1 VSNIFFDIK
10 DLKYVGKNVIIGKTA
25 RIRYPELVSIGDN
38 CIIDDFCYISTAVDL
53 KANVHISAGTKM
65 IGGKNSLISL
75 DQFSTTAPNVVLSAG
90 SDDYNDGIATPMVP
104 LEYKASAIMGTIK
117 IGRHCIIGSG
127 SVVLPNITV
136 YDGACAGALSLIN
149 RDLEEWT
156 LYAGIPAKKIRLRNK
171 NNILALERRFL
182 QEHGK

>member
-10 DLKYVGKNVIIGKTA
+10 NLKYIGKNVIIGKTA

-38 CIIDDFCYISTAVDL
+38 CIIDDFCYISTALDL
-53 KANVHISAGTKM
+53 KSNVHISAGTKM
-65 IGGKNSLISL
+65 IGGKKTFISL
-75 DQFSTTAPNVVLSAG
+75 DEFSTTAPNVVLSAG

-104 LEYKASAIMGTIK
+104 LEYKGSAIIGSIK
-117 IGRHCIIGSG
+117 IGRHCIIGTG
-127 SVVLPNITV
+127 SVVLPNINV

-171 NNILALERRFL
+171 NNILGLERRFL
-182 QEHGK
+182 EEYGK